1 MGNFKMKQDTLAS
14 PRSYQGVA
22 KIKGMSDKEARE
34 IDEHD
39 NAIPKETEEVVKK
52 PIPIITMDNNVQQAT
67 KGTRFKK
74 PAASKRLREYDPEVG
89 KKSRKKTDKAKSTTK
104 ITNNK

>member
-22 KIKGMSDKEARE
+22 KIKGMSNEEAKS

-39 NAIPKETEEVVKK
+39 AFIPKKEEKK
-52 PIPIITMDNNVQQAT
+52 KIPNITMNNNFTQTAT
-67 KGTRFKK
+67 GGTRFSK

-104 ITNNK
+104 DNTNNK